1 MLQNCLRAAGLASR
15 RKIKRPLLKDE
26 HKRIGLRWCLE
37 RRGWNLRTWWRIHW
51 SDESRFLLHGTDGR
65 MRVWRHRGT
74 ACTPRNIKA
83 MVPYGGGFVMVW
95 GCLSHDD
102 KMDLVT
108 IQGRLTGECYIHY
121 VLEPVVDPHF
131 ENHPL
136 ATRPVYMDDNAR
148 PHCSRA
154 VTAYFQGNTTETLP
168 WPARSPDLNPLEH
181 IWDILGRQI
190 QKMDPPPQTL
200 NWKQLCIVSGDS

>member
-1 MLQNCLRAAGLASR
+1 
-15 RKIKRPLLKDE
+15 
-26 HKRIGLRWCLE
+26 
-37 RRGWNLRTWWRIHW
+37 
-51 SDESRFLLHGTDGR
+51 
-65 MRVWRHRGT
+65 
-74 ACTPRNIKA
+74 
-83 MVPYGGGFVMVW
+83 MVW

-108 IQGRLTGECYIHY
+108 IQGRLTGERYIHD
-121 VLEPVVDPHF
+121 VLEPVVVPHF
-131 ENHPL
+131 EKHPL

-148 PHCSRA
+148 PHRSRA
-154 VTAYFQGNTTETLP
+154 VTAYFQGNAIESLP

-200 NWKQLCIVSGDS
+200 DELEAALHREWRQLTSHQIRRLTGGMRRRVEAVIRTRGGFIRY